1 MSRLI
6 EELHESVKEMHALG
20 VVDKQGMQEFEV
32 LYRAA
37 QTPKY
42 TGEQVK
48 EIRTRLNLSESLLAS
63 LIRTTE
69 NTVRAWEEGRRKPNG
84 TVCLLLDLL
93 NRKGIDALL

>member
-1 MSRLI
+1 MSRII
-6 EELHESVKEMHALG
+6 EEMHELAKDMYAAG
-20 VVDKQGMQEFEV
+20 VIDKHRMLEHEA

-37 QTPKY
+37 RTPKY
-42 TGEQVK
+42 TGEEVK

-63 LIRTTE
+63 LIKTTE

>member
-1 MSRLI
+1 MSRII
-6 EELHESVKEMHALG
+6 EEMHELAKDMYAAG
-20 VVDKQGMQEFEV
+20 VIDKHRMLEHEA

-37 QTPKY
+37 RTPKY
-42 TGEQVK
+42 TGEEVK
-48 EIRTRLNLSESLLAS
+48 EIRTRLK
-63 LIRTTE
+63 TTE